1 MPKQY
6 KIHEDIVQFYTAKI
20 PKLPGES
27 NDQWLD
33 RIKNN
38 PSLLKEQIA
47 KATPGEEMKLLAM
60 RRALAVAGGQR
71 TGAAAG
77 GPNNASTMARRY
89 QEDMMGFD
97 DASRARFADE
107 QIRFLDEAFSYSSP
121 KDGTIFWTGV
131 DPDKLAE
138 QVPRW
143 NAQFGSAMFG
153 ALEAT
158 TDARFINGGFEYYG
172 SGDKGKVTQKY
183 FTAVSDTF
191 GRSTTGHV
199 TAVQV
204 WGVRKDSVFEQTELP
219 LILNRMKS
227 QLDQGKTPDV
237 TDISIIVLDPVR
249 EAGNTKIFQ
258 NREIGKIGLIIK
270 SVPDSESKWIRGKDD
285 CVSVGKLESLIPS
298 VVNRF
303 WMDRRTPSPSA
314 AARKIESDYPLI
326 KRG

>member
-1 MPKQY
+1 MLKVHTMPKQY

-20 PKLPGES
+20 PKLRGES

-47 KATPGEEMKLLAM
+47 KAPPGEEMKLLAM

-153 ALEAT
+153 AL
-158 TDARFINGGFEYYG
+158 
-172 SGDKGKVTQKY
+172 
-183 FTAVSDTF
+183 
-191 GRSTTGHV
+191 
-199 TAVQV
+199 
-204 WGVRKDSVFEQTELP
+204 
-219 LILNRMKS
+219 
-227 QLDQGKTPDV
+227 
-237 TDISIIVLDPVR
+237 
-249 EAGNTKIFQ
+249 
-258 NREIGKIGLIIK
+258 
-270 SVPDSESKWIRGKDD
+270 
-285 CVSVGKLESLIPS
+285 
-298 VVNRF
+298 
-303 WMDRRTPSPSA
+303 
-314 AARKIESDYPLI
+314 
-326 KRG
+326 